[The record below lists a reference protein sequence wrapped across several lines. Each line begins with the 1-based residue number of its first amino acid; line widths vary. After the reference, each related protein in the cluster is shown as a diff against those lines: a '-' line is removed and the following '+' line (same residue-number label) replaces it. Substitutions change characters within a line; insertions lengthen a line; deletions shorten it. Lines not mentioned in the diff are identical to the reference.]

1 MLYRP
6 HRMYFFLL
14 VSWLGIIVVA
24 PESWRTSLAALTI
37 IAGVVGGFYF
47 QASSRIFASR
57 LLEQAAEGHERAC
70 RLYLVRTHSKFGD
83 VARAYVETLLKGS
96 MSDER
101 LIPLVV
107 KLLNHPD
114 AIAREMTEVRLAQI
128 GSGKAAEPVVRAVVA
143 GEFSGDGEY
152 RARRLLYRW
161 RSELPPELRRL
172 LETRGYW
179 QAA

>member
-14 VSWLGIIVVA
+14 VAWMGIILVA
-24 PESWRTSLAALTI
+24 PQAWRTSLAALTI

-47 QASSRIFASR
+47 QASSRVFASR
-57 LLEQAAEGHERAC
+57 LLEQAALGSERA
-70 RLYLVRTHSKFGD
+70 RRVYLARTRSKFGD
-83 VARAYVETLLKGS
+83 VAREYVETLLKAS

-107 KLLNHPD
+107 KQLDHPD
-114 AIAREMTEVRLAQI
+114 AVAREMTEVRLAQI
-128 GSGKAAEPVVRAVVA
+128 GSARAAEAVVRAVVA
-143 GEFSGDGEY
+143 GELSGDGEF

-161 RSELPPELRRL
+161 RSELPPELSRL
-172 LETRGYW
+172 LEAKGYW